1 MYLWLCVKGC
11 FNLRIYGK
19 YWKVMRNQWP
29 DVPAKVLETYMVLRC
44 FNHHLYRLPVD
55 FPSDQVYR
63 SSTCYTP
70 ISCRVHQSTGTFPLI
85 KVRLKLGMQF
95 KNMWFFKTAHTFIYI
110 YTYNAMYRGVWEIM
124 RYLSVINRSDSLS
137 SSFTCR
143 QRLVQCDDPPGT
155 FTKKKT
161 CRPCQG

>member
-1 MYLWLCVKGC
+1 MGLTRFLGPQHGKIDRESDEKARFKGC
-11 FNLRIYGK
+11 ICDYVSKGVLISGYMESIGKWWEISGLMSRLK
-19 YWKVMRNQWP
+19 YWKH
-29 DVPAKVLETYMVLRC
+29 MVLRC

-110 YTYNAMYRGVWEIM
+110 YIHITQCIEGFGRLCVI
-124 RYLSVINRSDSLS
+124 SVS
-137 SSFTCR
+137 
-143 QRLVQCDDPPGT
+143 
-155 FTKKKT
+155 
-161 CRPCQG
+161 